1 MSEKLKTMKKWPP
14 KKGGFVLKK
23 TNKKRPFEGIFKNN
37 FFLDTYIYVF
47 RVFWPEEFENDL
59 QKIPTL
65 HQKKIFLE
73 KSIFTLK

>member
-1 MSEKLKTMKKWPP
+1 MKKWLR
-14 KKGGFVLKK
+14 KKGSFVQGN
-23 TNKKRPFEGIFKNN
+23 TNRKRPFDQIFKDN

-47 RVFWPEEFENDL
+47 RVFWPEELENDL

-73 KSIFTLK
+73 KSIFALK